1 MITLDEFKKLATD
14 TGLMLWEKEPLF
26 YQRETIFYLSY
37 PMPMFR
43 ENCEDDDD
51 YKMKSA
57 VISLEPY
64 KEPAEIYIYG
74 KILYDLDHLDKLVE
88 GKEIYSYNMVSALDY
103 DEGLQWNDKTYEE
116 IREEVLK
123 VKKMIFD
130 KQQEINLERIKGD
143 F

>member
-1 MITLDEFKKLATD
+1 MITLDEFKRLATD
-14 TGLMLWEKEPLF
+14 TGLMLWENEALF
-26 YQRETIFYLSY
+26 HQRETIFYLSY

-43 ENCEDDDD
+43 ENCEDEDD

-64 KEPAEIYIYG
+64 KEQTEIYIYG
-74 KILYDLDHLDKLVE
+74 KILYDLDHLDKMVE
-88 GKEIYSYNMVSALDY
+88 GKEIYSYNMVSAIEY
-103 DEGLQWNDKTYEE
+103 DDGLQWNDKTYEE
-116 IREEVLK
+116 IRDEVLK

-130 KQQEINLERIKGD
+130 KQHEINLERIKGD

>member
-1 MITLDEFKKLATD
+1 MITLDEFKRLATD
-14 TGLMLWEKEPLF
+14 TGLMLWENVSPF
-26 YQRETIFYLSY
+26 DNRETIFYLSY

-43 ENCEDDDD
+43 ENCENDD

-64 KEPAEIYIYG
+64 KKPAEMYIYG
-74 KILYDLDHLDKLVE
+74 KILYDLDHLDKMVK
-88 GKEIYSYNMVSALDY
+88 GKEIYSYNMVSALEY
-103 DEGLQWNDKTYEE
+103 DGGLQWNDKTYEE
-116 IREEVLK
+116 IMDEVLK

-130 KQQEINLERIKGD
+130 KQQEINLEKIKGD

>member
-14 TGLMLWEKEPLF
+14 TGLMLWGNESP
-26 YQRETIFYLSY
+26 YDNRYTIFYLSY

-43 ENCEDDDD
+43 ENCEDDED

-57 VISLEPY
+57 VISLAPY
-64 KEPAEIYIYG
+64 KDQPEIFIYG
-74 KILYDLDHLDKLVE
+74 KIHYDFDHLEKLVN
-88 GKEIYSYNMVSALDY
+88 GKEIYNYNMISSFED
-103 DEGLQWNDKTYEE
+103 DGLQWKYKTYAE
-116 IREEVLK
+116 IRDEVLK

-130 KQQEINLERIKGD
+130 KQQEINIEKIKGD

>member
-64 KEPAEIYIYG
+64 KKPAEIYIYG

-116 IREEVLK
+116 IRDEVLK

>member
-43 ENCEDDDD
+43 ENCENDED
-51 YKMKSA
+51 YKIKSA

-116 IREEVLK
+116 IRDEVLK

>member
-37 PMPMFR
+37 PLPMFR
-43 ENCEDDDD
+43 ENCEYDDD
-51 YKMKSA
+51 YKIKSA

-116 IREEVLK
+116 IRDEVLK

>member
-1 MITLDEFKKLATD
+1 MITLDEFKRLATD
-14 TGLMLWEKEPLF
+14 TGLILWENESPF
-26 YQRETIFYLSY
+26 DNRETIFYLSY

-43 ENCEDDDD
+43 ENCENDD

-64 KEPAEIYIYG
+64 KKPAEMYIYG
-74 KILYDLDHLDKLVE
+74 KILYELDHLDKMVK
-88 GKEIYSYNMVSALDY
+88 GKEIYCYNMVSALEY
-103 DEGLQWNDKTYEE
+103 DGGLQWNNKTYEE
-116 IREEVLK
+116 IRDEVLK

>member
-1 MITLDEFKKLATD
+1 MLTLDKFKQLATD
-14 TGLMLWEKEPLF
+14 TGLMFWENESPFNQLD
-26 YQRETIFYLSY
+26 TIFYLSY

-43 ENCEDDDD
+43 ENCENDED
-51 YKMKSA
+51 YKLNSA

-64 KEPAEIYIYG
+64 KDPIEIYIYG
-74 KILYDLDHLDKLVE
+74 KILHDLDHLDKMVKT
-88 GKEIYSYNMVSALDY
+88 KEIYCYNMVSALEY
-103 DEGLQWNDKTYEE
+103 DDGLQWNDKTYEE
-116 IREEVLK
+116 IRDEVLK

>member
-14 TGLMLWEKEPLF
+14 TGLMLWKKESLF

-43 ENCEDDDD
+43 ENCEDDED

-74 KILYDLDHLDKLVE
+74 KILYDSDHLDKLVE
-88 GKEIYSYNMVSALDY
+88 GKEIYSYNMISALEHD
-103 DEGLQWNDKTYEE
+103 DGLQWNDKTYEE
-116 IREEVLK
+116 IRDEVLK

>member
-37 PMPMFR
+37 PLPMFR

>member
-43 ENCEDDDD
+43 ENCEVEDD
-51 YKMKSA
+51 YKLKSA

-74 KILYDLDHLDKLVE
+74 KILYDLDHLDKMVE
-88 GKEIYSYNMVSALDY
+88 GKEIYSYNMVSALEYED
-103 DEGLQWNDKTYEE
+103 GLQWNDKTYEE
-116 IREEVLK
+116 IRDEVLK

>member
-14 TGLMLWEKEPLF
+14 TGLMFWENESPFNQLD
-26 YQRETIFYLSY
+26 TIFYLSY

-43 ENCEDDDD
+43 DNCENDED
-51 YKMKSA
+51 YKLKSA

-74 KILYDLDHLDKLVE
+74 KILYDLVHLDKLVE

-116 IREEVLK
+116 IRDEVLK

>member
-1 MITLDEFKKLATD
+1 MLTLDKFKQLATD
-14 TGLMLWEKEPLF
+14 TGLMFWENESPFNQLD
-26 YQRETIFYLSY
+26 TIFYLSY

-43 ENCEDDDD
+43 ENCENDED
-51 YKMKSA
+51 YKLKSA

-64 KEPAEIYIYG
+64 KDPIEIYIYG
-74 KILYDLDHLDKLVE
+74 KILHDLDHLDKMVKA
-88 GKEIYSYNMVSALDY
+88 KEIYCYNMVSALEY
-103 DEGLQWNDKTYEE
+103 DDGLQWNDKTYEE
-116 IREEVLK
+116 IRVEVLK

>member
-43 ENCEDDDD
+43 KNCEDDDD

-74 KILYDLDHLDKLVE
+74 KILYDLDHLDKIK
-88 GKEIYSYNMVSALDY
+88 GKEIYFYNMISALEY
-103 DEGLQWNDKTYEE
+103 DDGLQWNDKTYEE
-116 IREEVLK
+116 IRDEVLK

-130 KQQEINLERIKGD
+130 KQQEINLEKIKGD

>member
-1 MITLDEFKKLATD
+1 MLTLDEFKKLATD
-14 TGLMLWEKEPLF
+14 TGLMFWENESPFNQLD
-26 YQRETIFYLSY
+26 TIFYLSY

-43 ENCEDDDD
+43 DNCENDED
-51 YKMKSA
+51 YKLKSA

-64 KEPAEIYIYG
+64 KDPIEIYIYG
-74 KILYDLDHLDKLVE
+74 KILHDLDHLDKIK
-88 GKEIYSYNMVSALDY
+88 GKEIYCYNMVSALEY
-103 DEGLQWNDKTYEE
+103 DDGLQWNDKTYEE
-116 IREEVLK
+116 IRDEVLK

>member
-14 TGLMLWEKEPLF
+14 TGLMLWGNESP
-26 YQRETIFYLSY
+26 YDNRYTIFYLSY

-43 ENCEDDDD
+43 ENCEDDED

-57 VISLEPY
+57 VISLAPY
-64 KEPAEIYIYG
+64 KDQPEIFIYG
-74 KILYDLDHLDKLVE
+74 KIHYDFDHLEKLVN
-88 GKEIYSYNMVSALDY
+88 GKEIYNYNMISSFED
-103 DEGLQWNDKTYEE
+103 DGLQWKYKTYAE
-116 IREEVLK
+116 IRDEVLK

>member
-1 MITLDEFKKLATD
+1 MLTLDKFKQLATD
-14 TGLMLWEKEPLF
+14 TGLMFWENESPF
-26 YQRETIFYLSY
+26 DNRETIFYLSY

-43 ENCEDDDD
+43 ENCENDD

-64 KEPAEIYIYG
+64 KKPAEMYIYG
-74 KILYDLDHLDKLVE
+74 KILYELDHLDKLVK
-88 GKEIYSYNMVSALDY
+88 GKEIYCYNMVSAFEY
-103 DEGLQWNDKTYEE
+103 DDGLQWNDKTYEE
-116 IREEVLK
+116 IRDEVLK

-130 KQQEINLERIKGD
+130 KQQEINLEKIKGD

>member
-1 MITLDEFKKLATD
+1 MLTLDKFKQLATD
-14 TGLMLWEKEPLF
+14 TGLMFWENESPFNQLD
-26 YQRETIFYLSY
+26 TIFYLSY

-43 ENCEDDDD
+43 ENCENDED

-64 KEPAEIYIYG
+64 KEPTEIYIYG
-74 KILYDLDHLDKLVE
+74 KILYDFVHLDKLVE
-88 GKEIYSYNMVSALDY
+88 GKEIYCYNMISALEY
-103 DEGLQWNDKTYEE
+103 DDGLQWNDKTYDE
-116 IREEVLK
+116 IKDEVLK

-130 KQQEINLERIKGD
+130 KQQEINIEKIKGD

>member
-1 MITLDEFKKLATD
+1 MITLDEFKKLAAD
-14 TGLMLWEKEPLF
+14 TGLMLWENEALF
-26 YQRETIFYLSY
+26 YKIETTYYLSY

-43 ENCEDDDD
+43 ENCEDDED

-57 VISLEPY
+57 VISLAPY
-64 KEPAEIYIYG
+64 KDPPEIYIYG
-74 KILYDLDHLDKLVE
+74 NILYDFDHLDKLVE
-88 GKEIYSYNMVSALDY
+88 GKEIYCYNMISALEY
-103 DEGLQWNDKTYEE
+103 DDGLQWNDKNYEE
-116 IREEVLK
+116 IRDEVLK